1 MNQHKISNNSL
12 IYTITHSLINIAIPK
27 TYFNFG
33 ILNTSMANLSSSRQ
47 KAVLRKYA
55 RKLKFLMMVVSI
67 GIIVWT
73 LPKQAKFR
81 YEIEKGRIWTQ
92 KDLISPYNFAIL
104 KTQQELDN
112 DRKVILSSI
121 TPIYQLNTNIADQQ
135 LDAFKSDL
143 EIKWHTAGINDKFK
157 NDYINTGYN
166 LLKHIYDV
174 GILKTD
180 PKYQQ
185 NSQNYTITILDKNVG
200 TDKNTADLFTR
211 DKALDYFNQV
221 LNTRKDI
228 DKSFLLDLVLNRM
241 QSNLIYDD
249 LLTTRLQKE
258 ALENLSL
265 TRGMVQKEDILVT
278 TGSVVNDE
286 VYQKLISYK
295 KAFEDSSRVNGDRR
309 LVMLGQV
316 ILVAVAI
323 ALLMVFLYLFR
334 RDIYD
339 DNRLVSLILLVIT
352 AMLATLSLAIKLQTP
367 NLYYIPYCIVP
378 IIIRILF
385 DTRLA
390 LNIHL
395 LVVLIA
401 GFFVPN
407 SFEFAY
413 FEITAGMVSIYSIK
427 NLIRREQF
435 LISALIITF
444 SYFMAF
450 IGISFI
456 REGSFLSINWMDFLP
471 FVVSVLLT
479 LLAYPL
485 IYIFE
490 KIFAITSDITL
501 IELTNTNAPLL
512 RELAFTAPGTFQ
524 HSLQVANLAENAIY
538 SIGGNA
544 LLVRAGA
551 LYHDIGKLENPLF
564 FIENQSSGF
573 NPHDKLPYEESAQ
586 IIIRH
591 VSKGVEMAENA
602 NIPEVVIDFIR
613 THHGD
618 TRVDYFYQS
627 YLKNFPEKMINE
639 KVFRYPGPIPFTK
652 EGGVLML
659 ADSVEA
665 ASRSL
670 KEPDEKSISE
680 LVDRIVKYKL
690 DQDQLKDSD
699 ITLKDIETI
708 KTIFKR
714 MLMSIY
720 HVRINY

>member
-1 MNQHKISNNSL
+1 
-12 IYTITHSLINIAIPK
+12 
-27 TYFNFG
+27 
-33 ILNTSMANLSSSRQ
+33 MANLSPSRQ
-47 KAVLRKYA
+47 KALLRKYA
-55 RKLKFLMMVVSI
+55 RNLKFLMMAASI
-67 GIIVWT
+67 CLIVWT

-104 KTQQELDN
+104 KTPQEIDN
-112 DRKVILSSI
+112 DHRAALASI
-121 TPIYQLNTNIADQQ
+121 TPIYQLNTDIGQQQ
-135 LDAFKSDL
+135 LDTFKSSL
-143 EIKWHTAGINDKFK
+143 EVKWHSAGLNDRQKEA
-157 NDYINTGYN
+157 YLTIGTN
-166 LLKHIYDV
+166 LLKNIYDT
-174 GILKTD
+174 GLLRLN

-185 NSQNYTITILDKNVG
+185 YAANYPVTILNKNIA
-200 TDKNTADLFTR
+200 TDKNTADLFTKQ
-211 DKALDYFNQV
+211 KALDYCNQV
-221 LNTRKDI
+221 LSKQKDI
-228 DKSFLLDLVLNRM
+228 DKSFLLDLIISRLQN
-241 QSNLIYDD
+241 NLIYDD
-249 LLTTRLQKE
+249 GLTARLEKE
-258 ALENLSL
+258 AIESLSV
-265 TRGMVQKEDILVT
+265 TRGMVQKDEIIVSK
-278 TGSVVNDE
+278 GSVVNDE
-286 VYQKLISYK
+286 VYQKLESYK
-295 KAFEDSSRVNGDRR
+295 KAFEDNARVNGDRR
-309 LVMLGQV
+309 LVVLGEV
-316 ILVAVAI
+316 LLVSIAI

-334 RDIYD
+334 KDIYH

-352 AMLATLSLAIKLQTP
+352 AMLGTLSLAIKLEMP

-413 FEITAGMVSIYSIK
+413 FEITAGMVSIYSMK
-427 NLIRREQF
+427 HLIRREQF

-444 SYFMAF
+444 SYFVAF
-450 IGISFI
+450 LGISFI
-456 REGSFLSINWMDFLP
+456 REGSFINISWVDFLP

-485 IYIFE
+485 IYLFE
-490 KIFAITSDITL
+490 KLFAITSDITL

-591 VSKGVEMAENA
+591 VSKGVEMAEKA

-613 THHGD
+613 THHGN

-627 YLKNFPEKMINE
+627 YLKNFPEKLINE
-639 KVFRYPGPIPFTK
+639 NTFRYPGPIPFSK

-690 DQDQLKDSD
+690 NQDQLKDSD
-699 ITLKDIETI
+699 ITLKEIETI
-708 KTIFKR
+708 KEIFKR

>member
-1 MNQHKISNNSL
+1 
-12 IYTITHSLINIAIPK
+12 
-27 TYFNFG
+27 
-33 ILNTSMANLSSSRQ
+33 MANLSSSRQ

-73 LPKQAKFR
+73 LPKQAKFM
-81 YEIEKGRIWTQ
+81 YEIQKGRIWTQ

-104 KTQQELDN
+104 KTPQELDS

-121 TPIYQLNTNIADQQ
+121 TPIYQLNTNIANQQ
-135 LDAFKSDL
+135 LDAFKNDL
-143 EIKWHTAGINDKFK
+143 EVKWHGAGINDKFK
-157 NDYINTGYN
+157 DDYINTGYN

-174 GILKTD
+174 GILKLD

-185 NSQNYTITILDKNVG
+185 NSQNYTITVLDKNVG

-211 DKALDYFNQV
+211 DKALDYFNEV
-221 LNTRKDI
+221 LSTRKNI

-241 QSNLIYDD
+241 QNNLIYDD
-249 LLTTRLQKE
+249 LLTSRLQKE

-323 ALLMVFLYLFR
+323 TLLMVFLYLFR

-450 IGISFI
+450 LGISFI

-485 IYIFE
+485 IYVFE
-490 KIFAITSDITL
+490 KVFAITSDITL

-512 RELAFTAPGTFQ
+512 REMAFTAPGTFQ

-573 NPHDKLPYEESAQ
+573 NPHDKLSYEESAQ

-602 NIPEVVIDFIR
+602 NLPEVVIDFIR

-670 KEPDEKSISE
+670 KEPDEKSISD

-708 KTIFKR
+708 KKIFKR

>member
-1 MNQHKISNNSL
+1 
-12 IYTITHSLINIAIPK
+12 
-27 TYFNFG
+27 
-33 ILNTSMANLSSSRQ
+33 MATLSSSRQ
-47 KAVLRKYA
+47 KALLRKYA
-55 RKLKFLMMVVSI
+55 RNVKFLMMAVSI
-67 GIIVWT
+67 CLIVYS
-73 LPKQAKFR
+73 LPKQAKFS
-81 YEIEKGRIWTQ
+81 YEIEKGRIWNQ
-92 KDLISPYNFAIL
+92 KDLVSPYNFAIL
-104 KTQQELDN
+104 KTQTQIQN
-112 DRKVILSSI
+112 DRRNALSS
-121 TPIYQLNTNIADQQ
+121 TTQLYQLNNDVAPQQ
-135 LDAFKSDL
+135 IDGFKNDL
-143 EIKWHTAGINDKFK
+143 EIKWHNAGIDDRLKPK
-157 NDYINTGYN
+157 YILAGNE
-166 LLKHIYDV
+166 LLKDV
-174 GILKTD
+174 YNKGVFTLN

-185 NSQNYTITILDKNVG
+185 NQGYTITILQNNISTEKS
-200 TDKNTADLFTR
+200 TSELFTR
-211 DKALDYFNQV
+211 EAALAYCSQI
-221 LNTRKDI
+221 LNRRADI
-228 DKSFLLDLVLNRM
+228 DKTFLLDLLQNHI
-241 QSNLIYDD
+241 QNNIIYDD
-249 LLTTRLQKE
+249 KLTTRLE
-258 ALENLSL
+258 TEVLEGLSL
-265 TRGMVQKEDILVT
+265 TGGMVEKGEVIISK
-278 TGSVVNDE
+278 GSVVNDE
-286 VYQKLISYK
+286 VYQKLQSYK
-295 KAFEDSSRVNGDRR
+295 KAFEDNARINGNPR
-309 LVMLGQV
+309 LVLAGQFL
-316 ILVAVAI
+316 LVTITI
-323 ALLMVFLYLFR
+323 ALLMIFLYLFR
-334 RDIYD
+334 KDIYA

-352 AMLATLSLAIKLQTP
+352 AMLFTLSMAIKLELP

-427 NLIRREQF
+427 NLVRREQF

-444 SYFMAF
+444 TYFVSF
-450 IGISFI
+450 LGISLI
-456 REGSFLSINWMDFLP
+456 REGSLIDIDWRNFIP
-471 FVVSVLLT
+471 FAVSVLLT

-485 IYIFE
+485 IYLFE

-512 RELAFTAPGTFQ
+512 REMAFSAPGTFQ

-538 SIGGNA
+538 AIGGNA

-551 LYHDIGKLENPLF
+551 LYHDIGKMENSLF
-564 FIENQSSGF
+564 FVENQSSGF

-591 VSKGVEMAENA
+591 VYKGIEMAQKE
-602 NIPEVVIDFIR
+602 NIPEIIIDFIR
-613 THHGD
+613 THHGN

-627 YLKNFPEKMINE
+627 FLKNFPEKIINE
-639 KVFRYPGPIPFTK
+639 NTFRYPGPIPFSK
-652 EGGVLML
+652 EAGVLML

-670 KEPDEKSISE
+670 KEPDEKSISA

-690 DQDQLKDSD
+690 DQNQLKDSN

-720 HVRINY
+720 HVRIDY

>member
-1 MNQHKISNNSL
+1 
-12 IYTITHSLINIAIPK
+12 
-27 TYFNFG
+27 
-33 ILNTSMANLSSSRQ
+33 MAKLSTSRQ
-47 KAVLRKYA
+47 KAIFRKYS
-55 RKLKFLMMVVSI
+55 RNVKFLMMLASVCV
-67 GIIVWT
+67 IVFT
-73 LPKQAKFR
+73 LPKQAKFS
-81 YEIEKGRIWTQ
+81 YDIEKGRIWNQ

-104 KTQQELDN
+104 KTPKEIEDDQKAALA
-112 DRKVILSSI
+112 SI
-121 TPIYQLNTNIADQQ
+121 TPIYQREDGLVTHE
-135 LDAFKSDL
+135 LDGFKNDL
-143 EIKWHTAGINDKFK
+143 EIKWHNAGIPDNKKEKYTTAGYD
-157 NDYINTGYN
+157 
-166 LLKHIYDV
+166 LLKSVYDKGV
-174 GILKTD
+174 FTPN

-185 NSQNYTITILDKNVG
+185 NSENYKITILDQNVA
-200 TDKNTADLFTR
+200 TDKNTAGLFTKTKALNYCDQTLSER
-211 DKALDYFNQV
+211 KDLDKA
-221 LNTRKDI
+221 
-228 DKSFLLDLVLNRM
+228 FLLDLISNRL
-241 QSNLIYDD
+241 QANLIYDD
-249 LLTTRLQKE
+249 KLTSRLEKE
-258 ALENLSL
+258 AVENLST
-265 TRGMVQKEDILVT
+265 TRGMVQKGDVIIAK
-278 TGSVVNDE
+278 GSVVSDE
-286 VYQKLISYK
+286 AYQKLQSYK
-295 KAFEDSSRVNGDRR
+295 KAFEDNARVNGDRR
-309 LVMLGQV
+309 LVLIGQFL
-316 ILVAVAI
+316 LVSI
-323 ALLMVFLYLFR
+323 TITLLIVFLYLFR
-334 RDIYD
+334 KDIYA

-352 AMLATLSLAIKLQTP
+352 AMLFTLSIAIKLQLP

-407 SFEFAY
+407 SFEFAF

-435 LISALIITF
+435 LVSTLIITLT
-444 SYFMAF
+444 YFVAF
-450 IGISFI
+450 LGISFI
-456 REGSFLSINWMDFLP
+456 REGSLKSIEIMDFVP

-485 IYIFE
+485 IYVFE

-501 IELTNTNAPLL
+501 IELTNTNSPLL
-512 RELAFTAPGTFQ
+512 REMAFTAPGTFQ

-551 LYHDIGKLENPLF
+551 LYHDIGKMENPLY
-564 FIENQSSGF
+564 FIENQTSGF
-573 NPHDKLPYEESAQ
+573 NPHDKLPYVDSAQ

-591 VSKGVEMAENA
+591 VSQGIEMARKA
-602 NIPEVVIDFIR
+602 NLPEIVIDFIR

-627 YLKNFPEKMINE
+627 FLKNFPEKFIDENT
-639 KVFRYPGPIPFTK
+639 FRYPGPIPFSK

-665 ASRSL
+665 ASRAL
-670 KEPDEKSISE
+670 KEPDEQSISN

-690 DQDQLKDSD
+690 DQNQLKDSD
-699 ITLKDIETI
+699 ITLKEIETI

-720 HVRINY
+720 HVRMDY

>member
-1 MNQHKISNNSL
+1 
-12 IYTITHSLINIAIPK
+12 
-27 TYFNFG
+27 
-33 ILNTSMANLSSSRQ
+33 MAKLSASRQ
-47 KAVLRKYA
+47 KALFRKYS
-55 RKLKFLMMVVSI
+55 RKIKFLMMFASVCL
-67 GIIVWT
+67 IVFT
-73 LPKQAKFR
+73 LPKQAKFS
-81 YEIEKGRIWTQ
+81 YDVEKGRIWNQ
-92 KDLISPYNFAIL
+92 KDLVSPYNFAIL
-104 KTQQELDN
+104 KTPQEIESDKKAALA
-112 DRKVILSSI
+112 SI
-121 TPIYQLNTNIADQQ
+121 TPIYQLDDEVEGHE
-135 LDAFKSDL
+135 LDGFKGDL
-143 EIKWHTAGINDKFK
+143 EIKWHNAGISDRQKAK
-157 NDYINTGYN
+157 YITAGYN
-166 LLKHIYDV
+166 LLKEIYDRGV
-174 GILKTD
+174 LKLNAA
-180 PKYQQ
+180 YQQ
-185 NSQNYTITILDKNVG
+185 NAQDYAITVLNKNIA
-200 TDKNTADLFTR
+200 TDKNTADLFTKER
-211 DKALDYFNQV
+211 AIAFVDKILSARRDLDKA
-221 LNTRKDI
+221 
-228 DKSFLLDLVLNRM
+228 FLLDLISNRIFPDLNFD
-241 QSNLIYDD
+241 SK
-249 LLTTRLQKE
+249 LTSRLEKE
-258 ALENLSL
+258 AVDGLST
-265 TRGMVQKEDILVT
+265 TRGMVQKGEVIVAK
-278 TGSVVNDE
+278 GSVVSDE
-286 VYQKLISYK
+286 VYQKLQSFK
-295 KAFEDSSRVNGDRR
+295 KAFEDNARINGDPR
-309 LVMLGQV
+309 LVLLGQYL
-316 ILVAVAI
+316 LVAVAI
-323 ALLMVFLYLFR
+323 TLLMVFLYLFR
-334 RDIYD
+334 RDIYE

-352 AMLATLSLAIKLQTP
+352 AMLFTLSMAIKFQLP
-367 NLYYIPYCIVP
+367 NLYFIPYCIVP

-413 FEITAGMVSIYSIK
+413 FELTAGMVSIYSIK

-435 LISALIITF
+435 LISAVIITF
-444 SYFMAF
+444 TYFISF
-450 IGISFI
+450 LGISFI
-456 REGSFLSINWMDFLP
+456 REGSFTSIDWMDFLP

-512 RELAFTAPGTFQ
+512 REMAFSAPGTFQ

-551 LYHDIGKLENPLF
+551 LYHDIGKMENPLF

-591 VSKGVEMAENA
+591 VSKGIEMAEKA
-602 NIPEVVIDFIR
+602 NLPDIVIDFIR

-627 YLKNFPEKMINE
+627 FLKNFPEKIVNE
-639 KVFRYPGPIPFTK
+639 NTFRYPGPIPFSK

-670 KEPDEKSISE
+670 KEPDELSISN

-690 DQDQLKDSD
+690 DQNQLKDSN

-720 HVRINY
+720 HVRIDY

>member
-1 MNQHKISNNSL
+1 
-12 IYTITHSLINIAIPK
+12 
-27 TYFNFG
+27 
-33 ILNTSMANLSSSRQ
+33 MAKLSSSRQ
-47 KAVLRKYA
+47 KALLRKYA
-55 RKLKFLMMVVSI
+55 LNVKFFMMLVSVAV
-67 GIIVWT
+67 IVYA
-73 LPKQAKFR
+73 LPKQAKFG
-81 YEIEKGRIWTQ
+81 YEYEKGRIWNQ

-104 KTQQELDN
+104 KTNAEIEADQRAALTA
-112 DRKVILSSI
+112 V
-121 TPIYQLNTNIADQQ
+121 TPIYQKNDEMSQQ
-135 LDAFKSDL
+135 QQDGFKTDL
-143 EIKWHTAGINDKFK
+143 EIKWHSAGLNERQK
-157 NDYINTGYN
+157 NTYLQTGYN
-166 LLKHIYDV
+166 ILKACYDR
-174 GILKTD
+174 GILKLN

-185 NSQNYTITILDKNVG
+185 AGKNYQITILSGNVA

-211 DKALDYFNQV
+211 ERAIAYCDFEIGKVPGLDKA
-221 LNTRKDI
+221 
-228 DKSFLLDLVLNRM
+228 FLLDLV
-241 QSNLIYDD
+241 QD
-249 LLTTRLQKE
+249 RLQTNLTYDAKLTARLEKE
-258 ALENLSL
+258 VTENLSI
-265 TRGMVQKEDILVT
+265 TRGMVQKGETIISK
-278 TGSVVNDE
+278 GSVINDE
-286 VYQKLISYK
+286 AYQKLASYK
-295 KAFEDSSRVNGDRR
+295 KAFEDNARTNGNHS
-309 LVMLGQV
+309 LVLLGQFL
-316 ILVAVAI
+316 LVGI
-323 ALLMVFLYLFR
+323 TLTLLMVFLYLFR

-352 AMLATLSLAIKLQTP
+352 AMLATLSLAIKLELP
-367 NLYYIPYCIVP
+367 NFYYIPYCIVP

-407 SFEFAY
+407 SFEFAF

-444 SYFMAF
+444 TYFVAF
-450 IGISFI
+450 LGISLI
-456 REGSFLSINWMDFLP
+456 REGTFTTIDWIDFIP
-471 FVVSVLLT
+471 FAVSVLLT

-485 IYIFE
+485 IYLFE
-490 KIFAITSDITL
+490 KVFAITSDITL

-512 RELAFTAPGTFQ
+512 REMAFSAPGTFQ

-538 SIGGNA
+538 TIGGNA

-551 LYHDIGKLENPLF
+551 LYHDIGKMENPLF

-591 VSKGVEMAENA
+591 VSKGIEMARKA
-602 NIPEVVIDFIR
+602 NLPEIVIDFIR
-613 THHGD
+613 THHGN

-627 YLKNFPEKMINE
+627 FLKNFPEKFINE
-639 KVFRYPGPIPFTK
+639 NIFRYPGPIPFSK
-652 EGGVLML
+652 EAGVLML

-670 KEPDEKSISE
+670 KEPDEESIGI

-690 DQDQLKDSD
+690 DQNQLNDSN
-699 ITLKDIETI
+699 ITLKDLETI
-708 KTIFKR
+708 KQIFKR

-720 HVRINY
+720 HVRIDY

>member
-1 MNQHKISNNSL
+1 
-12 IYTITHSLINIAIPK
+12 
-27 TYFNFG
+27 
-33 ILNTSMANLSSSRQ
+33 MATLSPSRQ
-47 KAVLRKYA
+47 KALLRKYA
-55 RKLKFLMMVVSI
+55 RNLKFLMMIASI
-67 GIIVWT
+67 GVIVWT
-73 LPKQAKFR
+73 LPKQAKFS
-81 YEIEKGRIWTQ
+81 YEIEKGRIWHQ
-92 KDLISPYNFAIL
+92 KDLLSPYNFAIL
-104 KTQQELDN
+104 KTQPEIDA
-112 DRKVILSSI
+112 DRKTALASI
-121 TPIYQLNTNIADQQ
+121 TPVYQSHPEIGVQQ
-135 LDAFKSDL
+135 AEGFKTDL
-143 EIKWHTAGINDKFK
+143 EVKWHSAGIKDKYK
-157 NDYINTGYN
+157 ERYIFTGVD
-166 LLKHIYDV
+166 LLKEVYDRGV
-174 GILKTD
+174 ISLNK
-180 PKYQQ
+180 KYQQ
-185 NSQNYTITILDKNVG
+185 SSDNYPITILLNNVA
-200 TDKNTADLFTR
+200 TDRNTSDLFTHETAMAYCDNMLNDR
-211 DKALDYFNQV
+211 PNLDKA
-221 LNTRKDI
+221 
-228 DKSFLLDLVLNRM
+228 FLLDLLQNRI

-249 LLTTRLQKE
+249 KLTTRLE
-258 ALENLSL
+258 REVLDGLSL
-265 TRGMVQKEDILVT
+265 THGMVQKGEVIVAK
-278 TGSVVNDE
+278 GSVVNDE
-286 VYQKLISYK
+286 VYQKLLSYK
-295 KAFEDSSRVNGDRR
+295 KAFEDNARVNGDYN
-309 LVMLGQV
+309 LVLLGQSL
-316 ILVAVAI
+316 LVAIAI

-334 RDIYD
+334 KDIYY

-352 AMLATLSLAIKLQTP
+352 AMLSTLSLAIKLELP

-427 NLIRREQF
+427 NLIRREQYF
-435 LISALIITF
+435 ISALIIIAT
-444 SYFMAF
+444 YFVAF
-450 IGISFI
+450 VGISLT
-456 REGSFLSINWMDFLP
+456 REGSFTTIDWFGFIP
-471 FVVSVLLT
+471 FMVSVSLT

-485 IYIFE
+485 IYAFE
-490 KIFAITSDITL
+490 KVFALTSDITL

-512 RELAFTAPGTFQ
+512 REMAFTAPGTFQ

-551 LYHDIGKLENPLF
+551 LYHDIGKMENPLF

-591 VSKGVEMAENA
+591 VSKGIEMAHKA
-602 NIPEVVIDFIR
+602 NLPQIVIDFIQ

-627 YLKNFPEKMINE
+627 FLKNFPEKIINE
-639 KVFRYPGPIPFTK
+639 NTFRYPGPVPFSK

-670 KEPDEKSISE
+670 KQPDEKSISD

-690 DQDQLKDSD
+690 DQNQLKDSD

-720 HVRINY
+720 HVRMDY

>member
-1 MNQHKISNNSL
+1 
-12 IYTITHSLINIAIPK
+12 
-27 TYFNFG
+27 
-33 ILNTSMANLSSSRQ
+33 MAKLSSSRQ
-47 KAVLRKYA
+47 KALLRKYA
-55 RKLKFLMMVVSI
+55 RNVKFLMMLLSI
-67 GIIVWT
+67 GLIVFF
-73 LPKQAKFR
+73 LPKQAKFS
-81 YEIEKGRIWTQ
+81 YEYEKGRIWNQ

-104 KTQQELDN
+104 KTAQENKN
-112 DRKVILSSI
+112 DQKAAKESI
-121 TPIYQLNTNIADQQ
+121 TPIYQLDPSVENQQ
-135 LDAFKSDL
+135 IEGFKNDI
-143 EIKWHTAGINDKFK
+143 EIKWHNAGINDRLKPK
-157 NDYINTGYN
+157 YISIGID
-166 LLKHIYDV
+166 LLKEIYDT
-174 GILKTD
+174 GILKLNAQ
-180 PKYQQ
+180 YQL
-185 NSQNYTITILDKNVG
+185 NSENYPITILNKNVA
-200 TDKNTADLFTR
+200 TEKNTNELFTR
-211 DKALDYFNQV
+211 EKALAYCDKVLSKRTDVDKA
-221 LNTRKDI
+221 
-228 DKSFLLDLVLNRM
+228 FLLDLLQN
-241 QSNLIYDD
+241 
-249 LLTTRLQKE
+249 RLQT
-258 ALENLSL
+258 NLSYDNNL
-265 TRGMVQKEDILVT
+265 TSRLVNEVIDGLSITRGMVQKGEVIVYK
-278 TGSVVNDE
+278 GSVINDD
-286 VYQKLISYK
+286 VYQKLESYK
-295 KAFEDSSRVNGDRR
+295 QAFEDNARTNGNRT
-309 LVMLGQV
+309 LVLLGQFF
-316 ILVAVAI
+316 LVSIAI
-323 ALLMVFLYLFR
+323 SLLMIFLYLFR
-334 RDIYD
+334 KDIYE
-339 DNRLVSLILLVIT
+339 DNRLVSLILLVVT
-352 AMLATLSLAIKLQTP
+352 AMLASLSLAIKLQLP

-413 FEITAGMVSIYSIK
+413 YEITAGMVSIYSIK

-435 LISALIITF
+435 LISAVIITF
-444 SYFMAF
+444 TYFVAF
-450 IGISFI
+450 LGITFI
-456 REGSFLSINWMDFLP
+456 REGTFLDIDWMDFLP

-512 RELAFTAPGTFQ
+512 RELAFNAPGTFQ

-538 SIGGNA
+538 TIGGNA

-551 LYHDIGKLENPLF
+551 LYHDIGKMENPLF

-591 VSKGVEMAENA
+591 VSKGIEMARKA
-602 NIPEVVIDFIR
+602 NLPEIVIDFIR
-613 THHGD
+613 THHGN

-627 YLKNFPEKMINE
+627 SLKNFPEKFINE
-639 KVFRYPGPIPFTK
+639 NIFRYPGPIPFSK
-652 EGGVLML
+652 EAGVLML

-670 KEPDEKSISE
+670 KEPDEESISI

-690 DQDQLKDSD
+690 DQNQLKDSN

-720 HVRINY
+720 HVRIDY

>member
-1 MNQHKISNNSL
+1 
-12 IYTITHSLINIAIPK
+12 
-27 TYFNFG
+27 
-33 ILNTSMANLSSSRQ
+33 MATLSPSRQ
-47 KAVLRKYA
+47 KALLRKYA
-55 RKLKFLMMVVSI
+55 RNLKFLMMIGSI
-67 GIIVWT
+67 FVIVYA
-73 LPKQAKFR
+73 LPKQAKFS
-81 YEIEKGRIWTQ
+81 YEIEKGRIWNQ
-92 KDLISPYNFAIL
+92 KDLASPYNFAIL
-104 KTQQELDN
+104 KTQQEIDA
-112 DRKVILSSI
+112 DKKVALASI
-121 TPIYQLNTNIADQQ
+121 TPVYQLNKEMAGQQ
-135 LDAFKSDL
+135 TEGFKTDL
-143 EIKWHTAGINDKFK
+143 EINWHNSGINIHQKEK
-157 NDYINTGYN
+157 YILAGSE
-166 LLKHIYDV
+166 LLKEVYDRGV
-174 GILKTD
+174 LNLNK
-180 PKYQQ
+180 KYQQ
-185 NSQNYTITILDKNVG
+185 ANENYPITILINNIA
-200 TDKNTADLFTR
+200 TDKNTAELFSNA
-211 DKALDYFNQV
+211 KALSYCDQA
-221 LNTRKDI
+221 LNDRYRLNKV
-228 DKSFLLDLVLNRM
+228 FLLDLLQNRI
-241 QSNLIYDD
+241 QSNLTYDD
-249 LLTTRLQKE
+249 KLTARLEKE
-258 ALENLSL
+258 VLEGLSL
-265 TRGMVQKEDILVT
+265 THGMVQKGEVIIAK
-278 TGSVVNDE
+278 GSVVNDDAF
-286 VYQKLISYK
+286 QKLASYK
-295 KAFEDSSRVNGDRR
+295 KAFEDNARVNGDYN
-309 LVMLGQV
+309 LVLLGQSL
-316 ILVAVAI
+316 LVAIAI

-352 AMLATLSLAIKLQTP
+352 AMLFTLSMAIKLQIA
-367 NLYYIPYCIVP
+367 NIYYIPYCIVP

-435 LISALIITF
+435 LISALIITLT
-444 SYFMAF
+444 YFVAYV
-450 IGISFI
+450 GISLT
-456 REGSFLSINWMDFLP
+456 REGSFINIDWIGFIP
-471 FVVSVLLT
+471 FIVSVSLT

-485 IYIFE
+485 IYAFE
-490 KIFAITSDITL
+490 KVFAITSDITL
-501 IELTNTNAPLL
+501 IELANTNNPLL
-512 RELAFTAPGTFQ
+512 REMAFIAPGTFQ

-551 LYHDIGKLENPLF
+551 LYHDIGKMENPLF
-564 FIENQSSGF
+564 FIENQTSGF

-591 VSKGVEMAENA
+591 VSKGIEMAEKA
-602 NIPEVVIDFIR
+602 NLPEIVIDFIR

-627 YLKNFPEKMINE
+627 SLKNSPEKFINE
-639 KVFRYPGPIPFTK
+639 NIFRYPGPVPFSK

-670 KEPDEKSISE
+670 KQPDEKSISG

-690 DQDQLKDSD
+690 DQNQLKDSN

-720 HVRINY
+720 HVRIDY

>member
-1 MNQHKISNNSL
+1 
-12 IYTITHSLINIAIPK
+12 
-27 TYFNFG
+27 
-33 ILNTSMANLSSSRQ
+33 
-47 KAVLRKYA
+47 
-55 RKLKFLMMVVSI
+55 MMLASVCV
-67 GIIVWT
+67 IVFT
-73 LPKQAKFR
+73 LPKQAKFS
-81 YEIEKGRIWTQ
+81 YDIEKGRIWNQ
-92 KDLISPYNFAIL
+92 KELISPYNFAIL
-104 KTQQELDN
+104 KTPEEIEADQKTALA
-112 DRKVILSSI
+112 SI
-121 TPIYQLNTNIADQQ
+121 TPIYQLDEDMGGHEIDG
-135 LDAFKSDL
+135 FKNDL
-143 EIKWHTAGINDKFK
+143 EIKWHNSGFNNRQKANYIAAGS
-157 NDYINTGYN
+157 N
-166 LLKHIYDV
+166 LLNEIYNR
-174 GILKTD
+174 GILTLNA
-180 PKYQQ
+180 KYQQ
-185 NSQNYTITILDKNVG
+185 NTENYPITILNKNVA
-200 TDKNTADLFTR
+200 TDKNTADLFTKE
-211 DKALDYFNQV
+211 KALAYCDKV
-221 LNTRKDI
+221 LSGRTDI
-228 DKSFLLDLVLNRM
+228 DKAFLLDLL
-241 QSNLIYDD
+241 SN
-249 LLTTRLQKE
+249 RLQY
-258 ALENLSL
+258 NLSYDNKL
-265 TRGMVQKEDILVT
+265 TSRLEKEVLDGLSTTRGMVQKGEIIVAK
-278 TGSVVNDE
+278 GSVVSDE
-286 VYQKLISYK
+286 VYQKLQSFK
-295 KAFEDSSRVNGDRR
+295 KAFEDNARINGDRK
-309 LVMLGQV
+309 LVLLGQFL
-316 ILVAVAI
+316 LVGIAI
-323 ALLMVFLYLFR
+323 TLLMVFLYLFR
-334 RDIYD
+334 KDIYE

-352 AMLATLSLAIKLQTP
+352 AMLGTLSLAIKLQLP
-367 NLYYIPYCIVP
+367 NLYFIPYCIVP

-444 SYFMAF
+444 SYFVAF
-450 IGISFI
+450 LGISLI
-456 REGSFLSINWMDFLP
+456 REGSFRNFDLMDFVP

-490 KIFAITSDITL
+490 KVFAITSDITL

-512 RELAFTAPGTFQ
+512 REMAFTAPGTFQ

-551 LYHDIGKLENPLF
+551 LYHDIGKIENPLF
-564 FIENQSSGF
+564 FIENQSPGF
-573 NPHDKLPYEESAQ
+573 NPHDKLSYQESAQ

-591 VSKGVEMAENA
+591 VSKGIEMARKA
-602 NIPEVVIDFIR
+602 NLPEIVIDFIR

-618 TRVDYFYQS
+618 TRADYFYQS
-627 YLKNFPEKMINE
+627 FLKNFTEKFVDENT
-639 KVFRYPGPIPFTK
+639 FRYPGPIPFSK

-665 ASRSL
+665 ASRAL
-670 KEPDEKSISE
+670 KEPDEASISN

-690 DQDQLKDSD
+690 DQNQLKDSD

-720 HVRINY
+720 HVRIDY

>member
-1 MNQHKISNNSL
+1 
-12 IYTITHSLINIAIPK
+12 
-27 TYFNFG
+27 
-33 ILNTSMANLSSSRQ
+33 
-47 KAVLRKYA
+47 
-55 RKLKFLMMVVSI
+55 MMLASVCV
-67 GIIVWT
+67 IVFT
-73 LPKQAKFR
+73 LPKQAKFS
-81 YEIEKGRIWTQ
+81 YDIEKGRIWNQ
-92 KDLISPYNFAIL
+92 KELISPYNFAIL
-104 KTQQELDN
+104 KTPEEIEADQKTALA
-112 DRKVILSSI
+112 SI
-121 TPIYQLNTNIADQQ
+121 TPIYQLDEDMGGHEIDG
-135 LDAFKSDL
+135 FKNDL
-143 EIKWHTAGINDKFK
+143 EIKWHNSGFNNRQKANYIAAGS
-157 NDYINTGYN
+157 N
-166 LLKHIYDV
+166 LLNEIYNR
-174 GILKTD
+174 GILTLNA
-180 PKYQQ
+180 KYQQ
-185 NSQNYTITILDKNVG
+185 NTENYPITILNKNVA
-200 TDKNTADLFTR
+200 TDKNTADLFTKE
-211 DKALDYFNQV
+211 KALAYCDKV
-221 LNTRKDI
+221 LSGRTDI
-228 DKSFLLDLVLNRM
+228 DKAFLLDLL
-241 QSNLIYDD
+241 SN
-249 LLTTRLQKE
+249 RLQY
-258 ALENLSL
+258 NLSYDNKL
-265 TRGMVQKEDILVT
+265 TSRLEKEVLDGLSTTRGMVQKGEIIVAK
-278 TGSVVNDE
+278 GSVVSDE
-286 VYQKLISYK
+286 VYQKLQSFK
-295 KAFEDSSRVNGDRR
+295 KAFEDNARINGDRK
-309 LVMLGQV
+309 LVLLGQFL
-316 ILVAVAI
+316 LVGIAI
-323 ALLMVFLYLFR
+323 TLLMVFLYLFR
-334 RDIYD
+334 KDIYE

-352 AMLATLSLAIKLQTP
+352 AMLGTLSLAIKLQLP
-367 NLYYIPYCIVP
+367 NLYFIPYCIVP

-444 SYFMAF
+444 SYFVAF
-450 IGISFI
+450 LGISLI
-456 REGSFLSINWMDFLP
+456 REGSFRNFDLMDFVP

-490 KIFAITSDITL
+490 KVFAITSDITL

-512 RELAFTAPGTFQ
+512 REMAFTAPGTFQ

-551 LYHDIGKLENPLF
+551 LYHDIGKIENPLF
-564 FIENQSSGF
+564 FIENQSPGF
-573 NPHDKLPYEESAQ
+573 NPHDKLSYQESAQ

-591 VSKGVEMAENA
+591 VSKGIEMARKA
-602 NIPEVVIDFIR
+602 NLPEIVIDFIR

-618 TRVDYFYQS
+618 TRADYFYQS
-627 YLKNFPEKMINE
+627 FLKNFPEKIVDENT
-639 KVFRYPGPIPFTK
+639 FRYPGPIPFSK

-665 ASRSL
+665 ASRAL
-670 KEPDEKSISE
+670 KEPDEASISN

-690 DQDQLKDSD
+690 DQNQLKDSD

-720 HVRINY
+720 HVRIDY